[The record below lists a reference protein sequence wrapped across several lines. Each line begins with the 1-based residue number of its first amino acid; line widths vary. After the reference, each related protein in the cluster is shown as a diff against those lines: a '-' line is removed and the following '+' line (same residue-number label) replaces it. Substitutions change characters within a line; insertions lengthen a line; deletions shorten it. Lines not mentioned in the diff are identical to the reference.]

1 VIKLNQIII
10 IGEAVKIE
18 KLESALNVIV
28 KTKDFEKKNCLLAVM
43 VENGYKD
50 EMVEVLNKKPLIA
63 VKCGLKVIG
72 KKVQFI
78 AEKMSVLKLSEEEK
92 ET

>member
-10 IGEAVKIE
+10 IGEAVSIE
-18 KLESALNVIV
+18 KLETTLKVKV
-28 KTKDFEKKNCLLAVM
+28 KTKDYEKKNCLIAIT
-43 VENGYKD
+43 VESGYKD
-50 EMVEVLNKKPLIA
+50 EMVDVLDKKPLIA
-63 VKCGLKVIG
+63 VKCGLKVLG
-72 KKVQFI
+72 KKVEFI